1 MTNELTL
8 NKDLVLA
15 GPLGSLGAY
24 INIVNEVPV
33 LSKEEE
39 QELALRYQQDND
51 LDAARQLILSQLRFV
66 VYIARS
72 YSGYGLP
79 LSDLIQE
86 GNMGLM
92 KAVKT
97 FRSRVWCQI
106 SNLRCPLDKS
116 RNSRVCF

>member
-39 QELALRYQQDND
+39 QELALRYQQNND

-66 VYIARS
+66 CLLYT
-72 YSGYGLP
+72 
-79 LSDLIQE
+79 SDAADE
-86 GNMGLM
+86 
-92 KAVKT
+92 
-97 FRSRVWCQI
+97 
-106 SNLRCPLDKS
+106 
-116 RNSRVCF
+116 